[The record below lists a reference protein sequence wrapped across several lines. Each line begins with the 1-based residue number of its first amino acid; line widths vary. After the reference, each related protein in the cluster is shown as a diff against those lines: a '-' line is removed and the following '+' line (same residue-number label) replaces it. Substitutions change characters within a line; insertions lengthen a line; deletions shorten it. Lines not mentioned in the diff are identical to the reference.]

1 MLRLGIIGTGRMAV
15 RLADL
20 ARKGG
25 HSVVLGSRDASRA
38 KAIAGRLGT
47 HVEGGSYEDA
57 ASQDIVLPSIF
68 IRDGAFHDLKPFA
81 RAVDG
86 KIVVDILNPYNDHYD
101 DFLLPWD
108 TSAAEELQ
116 KLWPG
121 ARIVSTFKWPFWEA
135 FENPDFDGGP
145 MDIVMTGDDDEA
157 KAVVLDLFR
166 ASPWRFLDGG
176 GLAQA
181 RFTERMTLF
190 AGQLAA
196 KYGYLPRVGWRLLGE
211 PWEAGVKDAYGGII
225 QRWDA
230 PPVRAG
236 NDPALLVPQD

>member
-1 MLRLGIIGTGRMAV
+1 MAV
-15 RLADL
+15 RLAHL
-20 ARKGG
+20 AQKGG
-25 HSVVLGSRDASRA
+25 HSVLLGSRDAERA
-38 KAIAGRLGT
+38 KAIAARLGT
-47 HVEGGSYEDA
+47 NVLGGSYEEA
-57 ASQDIVLPSIF
+57 ADRDIVLPSIF
-68 IRDGAFHDLKPFA
+68 IRDGAFDDLRPFA
-81 RAVDG
+81 EAVNG
-86 KIVVDILNPYNDHYD
+86 KIVVDILNPYNDQYD
-101 DFLLPWD
+101 DFLFPWD

-157 KAVVLDLFR
+157 KKVVLDLFR

-211 PWEAGVKDAYGGII
+211 PWEAGKHDAYGDII
-225 QRWDA
+225 QRWTA
-230 PPVRAG
+230 PPARAAEDG
-236 NDPALLVPQD
+236 LLVPQD

>member
-20 ARKGG
+20 ARKSG
-25 HSVVLGSRDASRA
+25 HSVVLGSRDAARA
-38 KAIAGRLGT
+38 KAIAARLGDR
-47 HVEGGSYEDA
+47 VEGGSYATA
-57 ASQDIVLPSIF
+57 ATQDIVLPSIF
-68 IRDGAFHDLKPFA
+68 IRDGAFQDLEPLA
-81 RAVDG
+81 GLVDG
-86 KIVVDILNPYNDHYD
+86 KIVVDILNPYNDTYD

-145 MDIVMTGDDDEA
+145 MDIVMTGNDSDA
-157 KAVVLDLFR
+157 KETVLELFR
-166 ASPWRFLDGG
+166 ACPWRFLDGG

-211 PWEAGVKDAYGGII
+211 PWEAGVNDAYNDII
-225 QRWDA
+225 QRWEA
-230 PPVRAG
+230 PPKAKS
-236 NDPALLVPQD
+236 NIPILLPQD

>member
-20 ARKGG
+20 AQRSG
-25 HSVVLGSRDASRA
+25 HAVLLGSRDPLRAQAIASRLGSNV
-38 KAIAGRLGT
+38 AGGT
-47 HVEGGSYEDA
+47 YEDA
-57 ASQDIVLPSIF
+57 ASQDIVLPAVF
-68 IRDGAFHDLKPFA
+68 IRDGAFEDLRPFA
-81 RAVDG
+81 AAVDG
-86 KIVVDILNPYNDHYD
+86 KIVVDILNPYNEHYD
-101 DFLLPWD
+101 DFLFPWD

-135 FENPDFDGGP
+135 FENAEFDGGP
-145 MDIVMTGDDDEA
+145 MDIVMTGDDDQA

-211 PWEAGVKDAYGGII
+211 PWQAGVNDAYADIV

-230 PPVRAG
+230 PPKASSNQPV
-236 NDPALLVPQD
+236 LVTQD

>member
-1 MLRLGIIGTGRMAV
+1 MLSIPNLLTLSRILAV
-15 RLADL
+15 
-20 ARKGG
+20 
-25 HSVVLGSRDASRA
+25 
-38 KAIAGRLGT
+38 
-47 HVEGGSYEDA
+47 
-57 ASQDIVLPSIF
+57 P
-68 IRDGAFHDLKPFA
+68 
-81 RAVDG
+81 
-86 KIVVDILNPYNDHYD
+86 ILV
-101 DFLLPWD
+101 FLLWRPTPVD
-108 TSAAEELQ
+108 YA
-116 KLWPG
+116 
-121 ARIVSTFKWPFWEA
+121 ITFVLYCMVGIT
-135 FENPDFDGGP
+135 DYFDGGP

-211 PWEAGVKDAYGGII
+211 PWDAGVNDAYGDII

-230 PPVRAG
+230 PPARVA
-236 NDPALLVPQD
+236 NDADLLVPQN